1 MLFNYDI
8 GPGVRTAPL
17 QRNRKIWR
25 FMNWHRYG
33 NARRRSLAA
42 AFWCL
47 IGAFAT
53 PVNAQPQPLT
63 LVFGTNHLGT
73 YQSVSEP
80 TYGVWSNGLIVS
92 DTNIYVSF
100 QWSNAGPGGTLPS
113 SGTTTNFSAVIGNSG
128 TLEWKGASSTSGT
141 QWAGGN
147 WYFTDVTGTTTT
159 YQSGMSQGFT
169 VAEMN
174 AGAGTKIQTLYGNN
188 MFIEYGQNT
197 ISENP
202 PPTSSTQARY
212 TDVEWTFV
220 TGSSFNNLDLTTIN
234 NAGAALNVRYI
245 GTSST
250 SSVGFT
256 AYTEEVLPTLGGL
269 NPSQVFAA
277 GTPAGALST
286 GSSPY
291 IASVPQGGS
300 IPAGTSFYA
309 TYPAYIAS
317 VLTGTLGS
325 PLLTN
330 QPGGS
335 SPTAAAFQQAQ
346 GFTSATTGT
355 VAQQVAM
362 FFRPTFTA
370 VNSVYD
376 ITLTGSIASTTPDGT
391 MTTWYGTGT
400 SGALTINVSNAV
412 GGVPAVGFY
421 GYLANGNVNN
431 SVVTL
436 GGGINTGS
444 GTSGG
449 GWQQFSTDFWQGGGI
464 YGGTG
469 NQGGPSPELFTSLS
483 TSGTTDS
490 TYYGQIV
497 QRALG
502 DLQELLMI
510 GAFGNE
516 TQVNLPA
523 VPLAGASVDQPG
535 FQAYVGPLG
544 GAPSQNVW
552 SAKANA
558 YLNTSSGTG
567 YNTSGEWVWTNSES
581 VINGIASTGA
591 IYSNP
596 YDDRFTQYAAAT
608 VINMDSSGGTLTID
622 LREIAV
628 IPEPSALALLSVAGA
643 TLGGLGWLRRRRPRT
658 AL

>member
-376 ITLTGSIASTTPDGT
+376 ITLTGSIASTTPSGT
-391 MTTWYGTGT
+391 TTWYGTGT

-490 TYYGQIV
+490 AYYGQIV

>member
-1 MLFNYDI
+1 MNRHTYETAKRGLL
-8 GPGVRTAPL
+8 GV
-17 QRNRKIWR
+17 
-25 FMNWHRYG
+25 
-33 NARRRSLAA
+33 
-42 AFWCL
+42 AFACF

-53 PVNAQPQPLT
+53 PVTVQAQPLT

-128 TLEWKGASSTSGT
+128 TLEWKGASSTSGA

-159 YQSGMSQGFT
+159 YQTGMSQGFT

-197 ISENP
+197 ISESSP
-202 PPTSSTQARY
+202 PASSAQARY

-234 NAGAALNVRYI
+234 NAGAALNVLYY
-245 GTSST
+245 GSSST

-291 IASVPQGGS
+291 IAGVPQGGG
-300 IPAGTSFYA
+300 IPPGTGFYA

-335 SPTAAAFQQAQ
+335 SPTAAALTQAN
-346 GFTSATTGT
+346 GFTSSTTGA

-370 VNSVYD
+370 TNSVYD

-391 MTTWYGTGT
+391 TTTWYGTGT
-400 SGALTINVSNAV
+400 SGALTINVLNSGTLN
-412 GGVPAVGFY
+412 GFY
-421 GYLANGNVNN
+421 GYLESANVNK

-449 GWQQFSTDFWQGGGI
+449 GWQQFSTDFWQDGGN
-464 YGGTG
+464 YGSTG

-490 TYYGQIV
+490 AYYGQIV

-523 VPLAGASVDQPG
+523 VPLAGQPVNQPG

-567 YNTSGEWVWTNSES
+567 YNTSGDWIWTHSES
-581 VINGIASTGA
+581 VINGTSSTGA

-596 YDDRFTQYAAAT
+596 YDDRFSQYAAST
-608 VINMDSSGGTLTID
+608 TINMDSNGGTLTID

-628 IPEPSALALLSVAGA
+628 IPEPSTWVMGLAGIAC
-643 TLGGLGWLRRRRPRT
+643 GGWQVFRRRKQ
-658 AL
+658 A

>member
-1 MLFNYDI
+1 
-8 GPGVRTAPL
+8 
-17 QRNRKIWR
+17 
-25 FMNWHRYG
+25 MNWHMYG

-53 PVNAQPQPLT
+53 PVNAEPQPLT

-141 QWAGGN
+141 QWLGGN

-277 GTPAGALST
+277 GTPSGALST

-391 MTTWYGTGT
+391 TTTWYGTGT

-412 GGVPAVGFY
+412 NGVPAVGFY

-449 GWQQFSTDFWQGGGI
+449 GWQQFSHDFWQGGGN

-490 TYYGQIV
+490 AYYGQIV

-523 VPLAGASVDQPG
+523 VPLANASVDQPG

-596 YDDRFTQYAAAT
+596 YDDRFTQYAGAT
-608 VINMDSSGGTLTID
+608 VIDMDSSGGTLTID

-628 IPEPSALALLSVAGA
+628 VPEPSAVALLSVAGA

>member
-1 MLFNYDI
+1 M
-8 GPGVRTAPL
+8 
-17 QRNRKIWR
+17 NR
-25 FMNWHRYG
+25 HRYG
-33 NARRRSLAA
+33 NAKRRSLAA
-42 AFWCL
+42 AFACL

-141 QWAGGN
+141 QWLGGN

-376 ITLTGSIASTTPDGT
+376 ITLTGSIASTTPSGT
-391 MTTWYGTGT
+391 TTWYGTGT

-449 GWQQFSTDFWQGGGI
+449 GWQQFSHDFWQGGGN

-490 TYYGQIV
+490 AYYGQIV

-523 VPLAGASVDQPG
+523 VPLANASVDQPG

-596 YDDRFTQYAAAT
+596 YDDRFTQYAGAT
-608 VINMDSSGGTLTID
+608 VIDMDSSGGTLTID

-628 IPEPSALALLSVAGA
+628 VPEPSAVALLSVAGA

>member
-1 MLFNYDI
+1 
-8 GPGVRTAPL
+8 
-17 QRNRKIWR
+17 
-25 FMNWHRYG
+25 MNWHRYG

-391 MTTWYGTGT
+391 TTTWYGTGT

-412 GGVPAVGFY
+412 NGVPAVGFY

-490 TYYGQIV
+490 AYYGQIV

-523 VPLAGASVDQPG
+523 VPLANASVDQPG

>member
-1 MLFNYDI
+1 MLFNHDI

-141 QWAGGN
+141 QWLGGN

-391 MTTWYGTGT
+391 TTTWYGTGT

-490 TYYGQIV
+490 AYYGQIV

-523 VPLAGASVDQPG
+523 VPLANASVDQPG